1 MNGFARLRLEF
12 ILHNRHHTLAFE
24 LQVQVMKI
32 LVFSNPNPN
41 EEGVFDV
48 VTSVRK
54 KHPSS
59 STIQEVGCIILGNLH
74 LKNEL
79 DAKVATGLI
88 LALIKKHSGD
98 NHIKL
103 NGLWALLNICSVHY

>member
-1 MNGFARLRLEF
+1 MLKTKKM
-12 ILHNRHHTLAFE
+12 IY
-24 LQVQVMKI
+24 
-32 LVFSNPNPN
+32 

-103 NGLWALLNICSVHY
+103 NGLCALLNICSENPGVAPLLRAGGNWIVLSQSNLR